1 MCLYTGIIEQKKAK
15 EDIKCYMVFY
25 KKRLL
30 NSLNIYKTIR
40 RRTYFIVKREKTIVV
55 KNPPKVA
62 HDGSGLYI
70 TNGLYS
76 YTRYKPVHD
85 KSLIVWECR
94 IPKNSIYYKN
104 NFEYISDSIKFVK
117 QLS

>member
-15 EDIKCYMVFY
+15 DDIKCYMVFY
-25 KKRLL
+25 KSVL

-40 RRTYFIVKREKTIVV
+40 RRTYFIVKQGKTISV
-55 KNPPKVA
+55 KYPPKVE

-70 TNGLYS
+70 TRGLYS
-76 YTRYKPVHD
+76 YTKYKPIDD
-85 KSLIVWECR
+85 KELVVWECR

-104 NFEYISDSIKFVK
+104 NFEYISNEIKFIK
-117 QLS
+117 QLN